1 MVTLYTNQPAF
12 FADLADE
19 LRLFRAMEEIQPAE
33 AETAQVSVV
42 LEEQGGLWV
51 VRARVRLDG
60 QEAAA
65 TYTHPAVTGNALVE
79 KRCRKRAVKIAA
91 FRAMQ
96 AATGMELPWGS
107 LTGIRPTRLLRELI
121 AQEGEAEAMR
131 MMREAFDVSSEK
143 LALAAEIV
151 RVQAPILNRRR
162 GRT

>member
-91 FRAMQ
+91 SLHGQ
-96 AATGMELPWGS
+96 GKATS
-107 LTGIRPTRLLRELI
+107 SK
-121 AQEGEAEAMR
+121 AQ
-131 MMREAFDVSSEK
+131 V
-143 LALAAEIV
+143 
-151 RVQAPILNRRR
+151 
-162 GRT
+162 